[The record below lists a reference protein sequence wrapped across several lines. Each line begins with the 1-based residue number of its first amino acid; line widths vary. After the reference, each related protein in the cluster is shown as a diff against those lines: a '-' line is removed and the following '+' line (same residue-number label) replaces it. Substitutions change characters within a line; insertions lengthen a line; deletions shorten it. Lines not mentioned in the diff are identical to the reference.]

1 MTQDMVSTLESGAAV
16 PPAEALGMM
25 VDTNGER
32 TLKVIGTEIREH
44 VVLMEYHKR
53 GSIMEA
59 IEIGRRLQE
68 AREKAK
74 HGEWMGFLE
83 RETPFS
89 HDKANN
95 LIKVFEAYGSP
106 QKSLSDAAVANSDT
120 YRNLNYSQ
128 ALIMAAMEP
137 DEREAFMLKNDV
149 ENMSVRALK
158 EAIQERNAAQG
169 EIETLKKKLAEA
181 QKSDEGTALRIAS
194 LEEQLDDARAA
205 AEQAKADKAHVEES
219 NRKMAEDMRLANAEL
234 EGLRNQPVQVAVER
248 DEAAIEAARA
258 ETKAEMQG
266 KVDQV
271 QGQLDKA
278 NAAKKEAEEKLKA
291 QAAESQKKLDAQKAD
306 AEKKLEAQ
314 KAETD
319 RLQQRV
325 QEMEEAVAAAEQKAE
340 EAVKEAGIKNS
351 PVLSAF
357 NDYYSQTQ
365 TLAGKMNS
373 IILELFEDDP
383 ETAMKLGKA
392 LITLGDLIKEAATV
406 KEAAA

>member
-1 MTQDMVSTLESGAAV
+1 M
-16 PPAEALGMM
+16 
-25 VDTNGER
+25 
-32 TLKVIGTEIREH
+32 
-44 VVLMEYHKR
+44 
-53 GSIMEA
+53 
-59 IEIGRRLQE
+59 
-68 AREKAK
+68 
-74 HGEWMGFLE
+74 
-83 RETPFS
+83 
-89 HDKANN
+89 
-95 LIKVFEAYGSP
+95 
-106 QKSLSDAAVANSDT
+106 
-120 YRNLNYSQ
+120 
-128 ALIMAAMEP
+128 
-137 DEREAFMLKNDV
+137 
-149 ENMSVRALK
+149 
-158 EAIQERNAAQG
+158 
-169 EIETLKKKLAEA
+169 
-181 QKSDEGTALRIAS
+181 
-194 LEEQLDDARAA
+194 
-205 AEQAKADKAHVEES
+205 
-219 NRKMAEDMRLANAEL
+219 
-234 EGLRNQPVQVAVER
+234 ER

-291 QAAESQKKLDAQKAD
+291 QVAESQKKLD
-306 AEKKLEAQ
+306 AQ

-325 QEMEEAVAAAEQKAE
+325 QEMEAAVAAAEQKAE

-383 ETAMKLGKA
+383 EGKA